1 MVTATE
7 LARELKITQSRLTE
21 LLHRVY
27 EPSHRPG
34 RGKRWGWTPEEAEEL
49 KSRLRTMIP
58 AEWIIE
64 PPRVLTDDE
73 IDALAREFEDGGPVR
88 CPEGVD
94 VDATLDALRT
104 RHSTL
109 QEVHV
114 AEETKADGIILMA

>member
-7 LARELKITQSRLTE
+7 LARELKISQSRLTE
-21 LLHRVY
+21 LLHQVY
-27 EPSHRPG
+27 EPAQRPG

-49 KSRLRTMIP
+49 KNRLLTMIP
-58 AEWIIE
+58 AHWIIE
-64 PPRVLTDDE
+64 PPRILTDAE
-73 IDALAREFEDGGPVR
+73 IDDLAKEFQDGGPVR

-94 VDATLDALRT
+94 VDQVLDQLRT
-104 RHSTL
+104 RHSGL